1 MKYYTR
7 NWSNDIAESQK
18 EKNTCLNAHS
28 QYNQSKITRLN
39 KMWSLKSSAMLKHE
53 SRAYLNA
60 VQYK

>member
-1 MKYYTR
+1 M
-7 NWSNDIAESQK
+7 AESQK